1 MQKANTLTYSA
12 AISINLV
19 ELMSLISLYDSLT
32 FVMSEALNG
41 QLLASL
47 ANNRSDYKLVRDK
60 HSSLFFI
67 TTCIK
72 EKMFHNIYVLTV
84 I

>member
-19 ELMSLISLYDSLT
+19 ELMSLISLYDGLT
-32 FVMSEALNG
+32 YVMSEALNG

-47 ANNRSDYKLVRDK
+47 ANDRSD
-60 HSSLFFI
+60 
-67 TTCIK
+67 
-72 EKMFHNIYVLTV
+72 
-84 I
+84 